1 MATDRGVEVQIDGI
15 AAGGAGVGRLHDGR
29 AVFVHRTAPGDLA
42 RVRLTQEKRRWA
54 RGRLVH
60 LDQPGP
66 ARRVPACPLYDRCGG
81 CTLSHLDYDEQVRRK
96 CMLVQEAFRRI
107 GGLSIEIDAVTRS
120 PSELRY
126 RSRMSFTLRRLRGGR
141 VVAGLH
147 ELHAPSRVLDV
158 GNECLLPS
166 PAVSRAWQGL
176 RSAWGSGARRLPEGG
191 ELRLTLREVEEGV
204 VLVVGGGSGS
214 WDGGGLLEDVEGLVA
229 VWHRPAPGAARLVAG
244 TADTGEQWLGERYE
258 IGASTFLQ
266 VNRPTG
272 EVLHAR
278 VLELA
283 GQPVDSVIDAYA
295 GVGVYGRAL
304 ARSARRVVAIEVDP
318 VAADAA
324 RAEAPP
330 GLTVLVGRV
339 EDRLSE
345 GLPAELV
352 ILNPP
357 RSGLHPDVPDMLVR
371 AAPSRVIY
379 VSCDPATL
387 ARDVARLAPVFETV
401 RVEVFDLFPQTAHVE
416 TVALLVARE
425 RD

>member
-1 MATDRGVEVQIDGI
+1 
-15 AAGGAGVGRLHDGR
+15 
-29 AVFVHRTAPGDLA
+29 
-42 RVRLTQEKRRWA
+42 
-54 RGRLVH
+54 
-60 LDQPGP
+60 
-66 ARRVPACPLYDRCGG
+66 
-81 CTLSHLDYDEQVRRK
+81 
-96 CMLVQEAFRRI
+96 
-107 GGLSIEIDAVTRS
+107 
-120 PSELRY
+120 
-126 RSRMSFTLRRLRGGR
+126 
-141 VVAGLH
+141 
-147 ELHAPSRVLDV
+147 
-158 GNECLLPS
+158 
-166 PAVSRAWQGL
+166 
-176 RSAWGSGARRLPEGG
+176 
-191 ELRLTLREVEEGV
+191 
-204 VLVVGGGSGS
+204 
-214 WDGGGLLEDVEGLVA
+214 VA

>member
-1 MATDRGVEVQIDGI
+1 
-15 AAGGAGVGRLHDGR
+15 
-29 AVFVHRTAPGDLA
+29 
-42 RVRLTQEKRRWA
+42 
-54 RGRLVH
+54 
-60 LDQPGP
+60 
-66 ARRVPACPLYDRCGG
+66 
-81 CTLSHLDYDEQVRRK
+81 
-96 CMLVQEAFRRI
+96 
-107 GGLSIEIDAVTRS
+107 
-120 PSELRY
+120 
-126 RSRMSFTLRRLRGGR
+126 
-141 VVAGLH
+141 
-147 ELHAPSRVLDV
+147 
-158 GNECLLPS
+158 
-166 PAVSRAWQGL
+166 
-176 RSAWGSGARRLPEGG
+176 
-191 ELRLTLREVEEGV
+191 
-204 VLVVGGGSGS
+204 
-214 WDGGGLLEDVEGLVA
+214 VA

-258 IGASTFLQ
+258 IGASTFL
-266 VNRPTG
+266 
-272 EVLHAR
+272 R